1 MISGVLLTFVLYL
14 LFLFFITW
22 LTRRRSS
29 NAEFFL
35 AGRTSPWWVVAI
47 GMLGDSISGVT
58 FVSVPG
64 MVGSAD
70 MSYMQLVLGFFLG
83 YLIVSYVLLPL
94 YYKLRLVSIYSYLE
108 QRFGRWSYRTG
119 ALFFLISKLYSSYR
133 VFFRL

>member
-70 MSYMQLVLGFFLG
+70 MSYMQLVFGFFLG
-83 YLIVSYVLLPL
+83 YRCTTGCGSYP
-94 YYKLRLVSIYSYLE
+94 SIA
-108 QRFGRWSYRTG
+108 T
-119 ALFFLISKLYSSYR
+119 
-133 VFFRL
+133 